1 MKQMTL
7 DLDKSLQRPVVML
20 SNGLKALLDTGAYIP
35 VWVGGEQILSRE
47 LGAELV
53 KEDISFTGFGG
64 AAYGNLYKVTLQIGE
79 LLYPHMHII
88 ANSDL
93 DVPFHMVLSATMF
106 SHLIYEID
114 DYNHKLNVS
123 IPDSES
129 FVRNLRIVD
138 RNGKLYVLCSSNR
151 NK

>member
-35 VWVGGEQILSRE
+35 VWVGGEQILSEE

-53 KEDISFTGFGG
+53 EEDISFTGFGG

-79 LLYPHMHII
+79 LLYPHMHIV

-114 DYNHKLNVS
+114 DYNHKLNVF